1 MTKKQKRELR
11 KAKVIRVASIVLVA
25 ATFAFTE
32 MIIVDGFSEDA
43 EKEIETVVV
52 EPEAET
58 QVSVTVHYSAITMMA
73 GEVTKVPEVT
83 EVVTEPQQTTYWVE
97 VPLDR
102 ELQEVLVR
110 LCDKYSVPV
119 SIALGLMEQESSFRT
134 SVVSKTNDYGLC
146 QINEGNIEWMKEA
159 LGVTDILEP
168 EQNIECGLYIL
179 GMLYEEYQDW
189 NMALMCYNCGEN
201 GAYRNYFSK
210 GQYSNSYSTSVL
222 EYSEKWE
229 AIVNE

>member
-1 MTKKQKRELR
+1 MTRKQKRELR
-11 KAKVIRVASIVLVA
+11 KAKVIRVASIIMVA
-25 ATFAFTE
+25 ATFTFTE
-32 MIIVDGFSEDA
+32 MIIVDGFSDDAA
-43 EKEIETVVV
+43 EKIEAAVV
-52 EPEAET
+52 EPKT
-58 QVSVTVHYSAITMMA
+58 QVSVHYQTIMMMVE
-73 GEVTKVPEVT
+73 GVTKEPEVT
-83 EVVTEPQQTTYWVE
+83 GIAIEPQKTTYWDE

-110 LCDKYSVPV
+110 LCEKYSVPL

-134 SVVSKTNDYGLC
+134 SAISKTNDYGLC
-146 QINEGNIEWMKEA
+146 QINECNIEWMREA

-179 GMLYEEYQDW
+179 GLLYEEYQDW

-201 GAYRNYFSK
+201 GACQNYFSK
-210 GQYSNSYSTSVL
+210 GRYSNRYSTSVL
-222 EYSEKWE
+222 ECSKKWE

>member
-11 KAKVIRVASIVLVA
+11 KAKVIRVASIIMVA

-43 EKEIETVVV
+43 EKETETVVV
-52 EPEAET
+52 EPETET
-58 QVSVTVHYSAITMMA
+58 QISVTVNYSAITMLA

-83 EVVTEPQQTTYWVE
+83 EIATEPQETTYWSE
-97 VPLDR
+97 VPLDK
-102 ELQEVLVR
+102 EIQEALAKF
-110 LCDKYSVPV
+110 CEEYSVPV
-119 SIALGLMEQESSFRT
+119 SIALGLIEHESSFRT
-134 SVVSKTNDYGLC
+134 DVVSKTSDYGLC
-146 QINEGNIEWMKEA
+146 QINECNLEWMQEE
-159 LGVTDILEP
+159 LGITDILEP

-210 GQYSNSYSTSVL
+210 GQYSNGYSTSVL